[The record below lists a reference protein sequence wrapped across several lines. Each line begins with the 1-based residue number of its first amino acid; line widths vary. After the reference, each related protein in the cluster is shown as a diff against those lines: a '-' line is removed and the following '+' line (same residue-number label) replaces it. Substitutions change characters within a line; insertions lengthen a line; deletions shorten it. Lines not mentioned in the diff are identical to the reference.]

1 MNAFAFPLVV
11 IAYSGAAAGWTITA
25 LLTFL
30 LIGPPVLYALALTFA
45 SDPDAIDRAVHDVER
60 RLEATNRAFGHARE
74 KDVYDVL
81 EQPQAPTRRGAGEA
95 QGYRQ
100 PSASLAARAS
110 R

>member
-1 MNAFAFPLVV
+1 MSAFAFPLVV
-11 IAYSGAAAGWTITA
+11 IADSGGAASWTITA

-60 RLEATNRAFGHARE
+60 RLEVTNRAFGHARE
-74 KDVYDVL
+74 NDVYDAL
-81 EQPQAPTRRGAGEA
+81 EQPRAPTRAGEA
-95 QGYRQ
+95 QDNRQ